1 MQQPDTLINKFEKAG
16 LVTVLLIMGI
26 RVWLGPETNFM
37 LLVATTILS
46 TYYLWFGF
54 FIFNKLKPQD
64 LLNKAVVRQ
73 LNPFRVY
80 ISIIMGILLSYA
92 LIAILVGFF
101 YYPVMQTILLTAS
114 IALAVFTLFL
124 IIYQLAKKLK
134 PDHFHRFY
142 YRAAICSILI
152 ALLWLPP
159 LEKRLDVLFR
169 KYPEFIEAYI
179 DYHENPDD
187 EEAREKLREE
197 RSRFR

>member
-1 MQQPDTLINKFEKAG
+1 
-16 LVTVLLIMGI
+16 MGI

-37 LLVATTILS
+37 LLVSTTILS

-64 LLNKAVVRQ
+64 LLNKAVVNL
-73 LNPFRVY
+73 LNPFQIY
-80 ISIIMGILLSYA
+80 ISIIMGIIVSYA

-101 YYPVMQTILLTAS
+101 YYPVMHTVLLTAFVA
-114 IALAVFTLFL
+114 IITFTIYLAVYQ
-124 IIYQLAKKLK
+124 IIKKKK
-134 PDHFHRFY
+134 PGYFHRFY
-142 YRAAICSILI
+142 YRAAIFSFLI

-169 KYPEFIEAYI
+169 NYPEFIEAYI
-179 DYHENPDD
+179 DYHENPDN